1 MGKLFK
7 ILVVG
12 RKEIGKTLL
21 LEQLIYNRQSEK
33 YFPTIE
39 DIYVAYWEKDK
50 NIKEKFRFYDTKG
63 MENASDVDT
72 IDTYRYLFTMIDA
85 CIFIYSSSDPE
96 SYKCIEK
103 IKMEIDKEKTKEKS
117 REIINYIAIDYDIS
131 CILNKTI
138 VNANLLQ
145 SSKPHFQLLKNIIY
159 YEISYDKREQLSKAF
174 SDLALTLAP
183 IIGTKGSMNSISI
196 KKPKV
201 FSSK

>member
-1 MGKLFK
+1 
-7 ILVVG
+7 
-12 RKEIGKTLL
+12 
-21 LEQLIYNRQSEK
+21 
-33 YFPTIE
+33 
-39 DIYVAYWEKDK
+39 
-50 NIKEKFRFYDTKG
+50 
-63 MENASDVDT
+63 
-72 IDTYRYLFTMIDA
+72 
-85 CIFIYSSSDPE
+85 
-96 SYKCIEK
+96 
-103 IKMEIDKEKTKEKS
+103 MEIDKEKTKEKY

-145 SSKPHFQLLKNIIY
+145 SSKPQFQLLKNIMY